1 MFNWIKNLLG
11 EKKKPLVLDNPVKA
25 EEVTETHVESKTA
38 HRTAEMPEEHV
49 ELVKDTVTKSKAPVT
64 KKAVAPKAPVTKKEV
79 VAKAPAKK
87 APVKKA
93 AVTEKPAVATKR
105 RGRPAKKA
113 D

>member
-11 EKKKPLVLDNPVKA
+11 EKKKPLVFNNPVKA
-25 EEVTETHVESKTA
+25 EEVKK
-38 HRTAEMPEEHV
+38 AEVIEKPV
-49 ELVKDTVTKSKAPVT
+49 ELVNDTVTKPKAPAA
-64 KKAVAPKAPVTKKEV
+64 KKAVAPKAP
-79 VAKAPAKK
+79 A
-87 APVKKA
+87 KKA